1 MDVQPRNCQTKDT
14 CRTHGLTGRTALVP
28 VGAVGCS
35 HTLRVCQ
42 QRTWDVLCFPF
53 RCMSFC
59 LSAFGE
65 CHRIPA
71 TGTPH
76 ESLRSPSLPLHAIPP
91 CKPPNDSLRHKN
103 YAADCHPDMMPDHGR
118 TSSRT
123 PFETMPEDTDGHPR
137 SDTRD
142 DDLGAVGGY
151 HERTRWHDD

>member
-1 MDVQPRNCQTKDT
+1 MSC
-14 CRTHGLTGRTALVP
+14 A
-28 VGAVGCS
+28 
-35 HTLRVCQ
+35 
-42 QRTWDVLCFPF
+42 F
-53 RCMSFC
+53 RSAACLSGC

-76 ESLRSPSLPLHAIPP
+76 ESPRSPSLPLHAIPP
-91 CKPPNDSLRHKN
+91 CKPQYDSLRHKN

-137 SDTRD
+137 SDTRN
-142 DDLGAVGGY
+142 DDLGAVGGS
-151 HERTRWHDD
+151 HERTRWHDDRGGSTGTGASSAGTDGRASVWLARTPEAGCVAVWAPALDGS